1 MSFSS
6 AFSVLSKK
14 RPFLT
19 VSFLAGALLTLNAC
33 SSAPRGL
40 AHKVSRPLSEVSYV
54 SQDAPVAAFATAVA
68 ALPVGSTQRFD
79 FSPLGN
85 NVFVHAG
92 EFYVS
97 ALGDDCRKAEA
108 EVPGQRLLFTVCHV
122 SDGTWRYI
130 APLELAVGAGE

>member
-40 AHKVSRPLSEVSYV
+40 AHQAHRP
-54 SQDAPVAAFATAVA
+54 TAVN
-68 ALPVGSTQRFD
+68 ALRAQSADVSSFALQVGAMVVGESQHFYA
-79 FSPLGN
+79 SPLGSVTVTALN
-85 NVFVHAG
+85 FYTSGLG
-92 EFYVS
+92 EQ
-97 ALGDDCRKAEA
+97 CRKAQA
-108 EVPGQRLLFTVCHV
+108 SGTGAGGQELFAVCERA
-122 SDGTWRYI
+122 DGVWVYI
-130 APLELAVGAGE
+130 APLTQEDEV